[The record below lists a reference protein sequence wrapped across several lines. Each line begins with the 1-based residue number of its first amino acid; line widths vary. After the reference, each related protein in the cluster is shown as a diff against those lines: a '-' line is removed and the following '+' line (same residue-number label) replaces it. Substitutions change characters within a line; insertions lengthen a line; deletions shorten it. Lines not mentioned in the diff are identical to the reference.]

1 MTQPTQSQ
9 GDKLRDMIAT
19 EYKKCAVNPVYFLR
33 KYGIIQ
39 HPERGKIQFDLYD
52 YQEKVITNFQLHNLN
67 IILKGRQIGMTTAI
81 AGYSLWLMLFHNDK
95 SVLVIATKQETAK
108 TLVKKVKIMHTFL
121 PSWLRGKI
129 ISDNKLSLQF
139 KNGSEIKAVASSED
153 AGRTESLSLLIID
166 ECLAGN
172 HTTYIRNKITG
183 EVKQINLE
191 DLYNV
196 TEKKEGV

>member
-1 MTQPTQSQ
+1 MTAPNSSQ
-9 GDKLRDMIAT
+9 GDKLRDMIAK
-19 EYKKCAVNPVYFLR
+19 EYKRCAMEPAYFLR
-33 KYGIIQ
+33 KYAIIQ
-39 HPERGKIQFDLYD
+39 HPDRGKIRFDLYD
-52 YQEKVITNFQLHNLN
+52 YQENAIKAFQSHNLN
-67 IILKGRQIGMTTAI
+67 IILKGRQIGMTTVI

-95 SVLVIATKQETAK
+95 SILVIATKQDTAK
-108 TLVKKVKIMHTFL
+108 TLVKKLRIMHQNL

-129 ISDNKLSLQF
+129 TSDNKLSLQL

-172 HTTYIRNKITG
+172 HTIYIRNKITG
-183 EVKQINLE
+183 EVKQTNLE

-196 TEKKEGV
+196 TEKKEGI